1 VLVVEWPERF
11 PEVVPAERLEIRI
24 DTGPGADARSLWLSA
39 RGERAGKI
47 KGELETRW
55 P

>member
-24 DTGPGADARSLWLSA
+24 EPGSDPEARLLRVEA
-39 RGERAGKI
+39 RGERAGKLRE
-47 KGELETRW
+47 ELDSRW